1 MHSKW
6 EHYNS
11 FLELLQPNT
20 AQPKSLNESN
30 LLRRYKDEAKNTV
43 LLTDMMK
50 KLPTDLIKFW

>member
-30 LLRRYKDEAKNTV
+30 LLRRNKDEAKNTV
-43 LLTDMMK
+43 LLKDMMK